1 MRIKETSGPGPG
13 RVLFKQCYLRP
24 TLFAIVSSS
33 KRLPVSH
40 GNRRKLELLN
50 QTITAET
57 GTKPRS
63 SAPDVQQIWS
73 SLCNTYKDAK
83 PCGDW
88 SPGKGRGDKE
98 REEDTRVTASWAT
111 EPTSTSTDRAACTSP
126 VREGTSSGRPRT
138 AEKNN
143 LGFALLVKWA
153 DSLGVL
159 MYWLMSLTSSVLGA
173 YMLKGQELQINKL
186 LIQFLSENV
195 PKVDKA
201 EREEYLSCLLW

>member
-88 SPGKGRGDKE
+88 SPGKGRGQGKGRGYE
-98 REEDTRVTASWAT
+98 GHSHWAT

-138 AEKNN
+138 EEKNN

-153 DSLGVL
+153 DSLRVL
-159 MYWLMSLTSSVLGA
+159 MYWLMILTSSVLGA
-173 YMLKGQELQINKL
+173 YRFKGQELQINKL

-201 EREEYLSCLLW
+201 EREEYLSCLLR